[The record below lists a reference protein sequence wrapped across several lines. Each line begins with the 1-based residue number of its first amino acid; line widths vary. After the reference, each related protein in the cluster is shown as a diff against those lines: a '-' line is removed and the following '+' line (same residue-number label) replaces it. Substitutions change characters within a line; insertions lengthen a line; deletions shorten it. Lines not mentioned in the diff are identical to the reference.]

1 MSFTSCS
8 NSMVKKEKMEKKKR
22 QVKWAECKYCKA
34 RGLSIVYRSGKRKCL
49 EKHMVL
55 CKNDYLLENEVASR
69 TESHALVRT
78 VALLSQQVAELQAQ
92 VRVLMLKKDRYY
104 IERDNFWNKLTPKHA
119 WKRAKENTKRIITA
133 YLNTYKPLKWY
144 KSRWDWLSGYY
155 VSKTIDLHDVLSFG
169 LWPVLASREN
179 RTVLRGIDS
188 TDHFHMFKRVWG
200 KSELPNIRWFR
211 EALVELEL
219 PPEIFIDEMHLRKIE
234 GEFQRLLMRYQGTK
248 RRNDSHMVPQGLV
261 GLVKVWEKMYP
272 SDEDMVRECT
282 RLGPNEIL
290 TLRSEESQSP
300 PRLESKEA
308 HADSTS
314 ALDHQSDT

>member
-22 QVKWAECKYCKA
+22 QAKWAECKYCKA

-144 KSRWDWLSGYY
+144 KNRWEWLSGYY
-155 VSKTIDLHDVLSFG
+155 VSKTIELHDVLSFG
-169 LWPVLASREN
+169 CGLCSLPAKTGRFCAEL
-179 RTVLRGIDS
+179 TVLTTS
-188 TDHFHMFKRVWG
+188 TCSNAYGGNPNCPTFAGSARPLWSWSFLLRFLSTKCTCA
-200 KSELPNIRWFR
+200 KSRANSSVF
-211 EALVELEL
+211 
-219 PPEIFIDEMHLRKIE
+219 
-234 GEFQRLLMRYQGTK
+234 
-248 RRNDSHMVPQGLV
+248 
-261 GLVKVWEKMYP
+261 
-272 SDEDMVRECT
+272 
-282 RLGPNEIL
+282 
-290 TLRSEESQSP
+290 
-300 PRLESKEA
+300 
-308 HADSTS
+308 
-314 ALDHQSDT
+314 